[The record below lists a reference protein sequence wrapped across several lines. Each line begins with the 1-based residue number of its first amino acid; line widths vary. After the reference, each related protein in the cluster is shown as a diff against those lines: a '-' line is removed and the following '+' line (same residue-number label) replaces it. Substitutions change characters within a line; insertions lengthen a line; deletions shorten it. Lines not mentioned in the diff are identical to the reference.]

1 MELNNLSEQIKKAN
15 IQAMKDKDTVAR
27 SIYSVVLNKIMLENI
42 KKREKG
48 EELQD
53 SDVLVLLQK
62 TIKELEEEKINY
74 EKANNSEQVELIA
87 KQIEIVKQYLPTL
100 MSREEIKNII
110 LGLEDKSIGGVMKHF
125 KTNYMGKC
133 DMRLVGEVQK
143 EI

>member
-62 TIKELEEEKINY
+62 TINL
-74 EKANNSEQVELIA
+74 
-87 KQIEIVKQYLPTL
+87 
-100 MSREEIKNII
+100 
-110 LGLEDKSIGGVMKHF
+110 
-125 KTNYMGKC
+125 C
-133 DMRLVGEVQK
+133 
-143 EI
+143 